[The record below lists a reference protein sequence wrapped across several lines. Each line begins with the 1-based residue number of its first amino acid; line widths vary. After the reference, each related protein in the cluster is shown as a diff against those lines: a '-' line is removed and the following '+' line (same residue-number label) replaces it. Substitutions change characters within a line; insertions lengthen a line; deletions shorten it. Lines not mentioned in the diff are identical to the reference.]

1 MKRIAILAITSACAV
16 LAPVRAS
23 ADERAFVSEDL
34 YVFLHRGPSSQFKI
48 VGTLTAGTPITVTS
62 RNDDSGYAEVSD
74 GQGKSG
80 WVETRFLS
88 DSVSRRARL
97 EEVERDLKKVQ
108 ESHAGSGA
116 KLASYEEEVR
126 RLKTDN
132 DKLQSKNGL
141 LESEVKRV
149 RNELAAADQDHQMTW
164 FRNGAIVLGVGL
176 LLGLLLPRLS
186 ISRRRNNGW

>member
-1 MKRIAILAITSACAV
+1 MKRIAILAITSACAL
-16 LAPVRAS
+16 LAPVRAG
-23 ADERAFVSEDL
+23 AEERAFISEDL

-48 VGTLTAGTPITVTS
+48 VGSLTAGTPVTVTT

-74 GQGKSG
+74 DQGKSG

-97 EEVERDLKKVQ
+97 EEVERDLEKVQ
-108 ESHAGSGA
+108 QSHEGAGA

-132 DKLQSKNGL
+132 DKLKSKNGL

-149 RNELAAADQDHQMTW
+149 QNELAASDQDYQMTW
-164 FRNGAIVLGVGL
+164 FRNGAVVLGVGL
-176 LLGLLLPRLS
+176 LLGLLIPRLS
-186 ISRRRNNGW
+186 IPRRRNNRW

>member
-16 LAPVRAS
+16 LAPVQAG
-23 ADERAFVSEDL
+23 AQERAFISEDL

-48 VGTLTAGTPITVTS
+48 VGTLTAGTPITVTA

-74 GQGKSG
+74 DQGKSG
-80 WVETRFLS
+80 WVEVRFLT
-88 DSVSRRARL
+88 DNVSRRARL
-97 EEVERDLKKVQ
+97 EEVEGELKKVQ
-108 ESHAGSGA
+108 QSHEGSGA
-116 KLASYEEEVR
+116 RLASYEEEVR

-132 DKLQSKNGL
+132 DKLKSKNGL

-149 RNELAAADQDHQMTW
+149 QNELAAADQDHQMTW

-176 LLGLLLPRLS
+176 VLGLLIPRLS
-186 ISRRRNNGW
+186 IPRRRSSW

>member
-1 MKRIAILAITSACAV
+1 MKRIAILALTSAFAL
-16 LAPVRAS
+16 LAPVRTS
-23 ADERAFVSEDL
+23 AEERAFISEDL

-48 VGTLTAGTPITVTS
+48 VGTLTAGTPITVTA

-74 GQGKSG
+74 DQGKSG

-97 EEVERDLKKVQ
+97 EEVERDLKKVPQ
-108 ESHAGSGA
+108 SHEGAGA
-116 KLASYEEEVR
+116 KLASYEEEVG

-132 DKLQSKNGL
+132 DKLKSKNGV

-149 RNELAAADQDHQMTW
+149 QNELAASDQDYQMTW
-164 FRNGAIVLGVGL
+164 FRNGAVVLGVGL
-176 LLGLLLPRLS
+176 LLGLLIPRLS
-186 ISRRRNNGW
+186 IPRRRNRW

>member
-1 MKRIAILAITSACAV
+1 MKRIAILAITIACA
-16 LAPVRAS
+16 LFAAVRAG

-62 RNDDSGYAEVSD
+62 RNDDSGYAEVND

-116 KLASYEEEVR
+116 KLASYEQEVR

-132 DKLQSKNGL
+132 GKLESKNGL

-149 RNELAAADQDHQMTW
+149 QNELAAADQDHQMTW

-176 LLGLLLPRLS
+176 LLGLLIPRLS
-186 ISRRRNNGW
+186 IPRRRNNGW

>member
-1 MKRIAILAITSACAV
+1 MKRIILAITSACTL
-16 LAPVRAS
+16 LAPVRAG
-23 ADERAFVSEDL
+23 AEEMAFISEDL
-34 YVFLHRGPSSQFKI
+34 YVFLHRGPGSQFKI
-48 VGTLTAGTPITVTS
+48 VGSLTAGTPITVTS

-74 GQGKSG
+74 DQGKSG

-97 EEVERDLKKVQ
+97 EEVERDLEKVRQ
-108 ESHAGSGA
+108 SHEGAGA

-132 DKLQSKNGL
+132 DKLKSKNGL

-149 RNELAAADQDHQMTW
+149 QNELAASDRDHQMTW
-164 FRNGAIVLGVGL
+164 FRNGAVVLGVGL
-176 LLGLLLPRLS
+176 LLGLLIPRLS
-186 ISRRRNNGW
+186 IPRRRNNRW

>member
-1 MKRIAILAITSACAV
+1 MKRIAILAITSACAL
-16 LAPVRAS
+16 LAPVRAG
-23 ADERAFVSEDL
+23 AEERAFISEDL

-48 VGTLTAGTPITVTS
+48 VGTLTAGTPITVTA

-74 GQGKSG
+74 DQGKSG

-97 EEVERDLKKVQ
+97 EEVERDLKQVQ
-108 ESHAGSGA
+108 QSHEGAGA

-132 DKLQSKNGL
+132 DKLKSKNGL
-141 LESEVKRV
+141 LESEVKRTQ
-149 RNELAAADQDHQMTW
+149 NELAASDQDSQMTW
-164 FRNGAIVLGVGL
+164 FRNGAVVLGAGL
-176 LLGLLLPRLS
+176 LLGLLIPRLS
-186 ISRRRNNGW
+186 IPRRRNNRW

>member
-1 MKRIAILAITSACAV
+1 M
-16 LAPVRAS
+16 
-23 ADERAFVSEDL
+23 
-34 YVFLHRGPSSQFKI
+34 
-48 VGTLTAGTPITVTS
+48 TS

-74 GQGKSG
+74 DQGKSG

-97 EEVERDLKKVQ
+97 EQVERDLEKVQ
-108 ESHAGSGA
+108 QSHEGAGA

-132 DKLQSKNGL
+132 DKLKSKNGV

-149 RNELAAADQDHQMTW
+149 QNELAASDQDYQMTW
-164 FRNGAIVLGVGL
+164 FRNGAVVLGVGL
-176 LLGLLLPRLS
+176 LLGLLIPRLC
-186 ISRRRNNGW
+186 IPRRRNNRW

>member
-1 MKRIAILAITSACAV
+1 
-16 LAPVRAS
+16 
-23 ADERAFVSEDL
+23 
-34 YVFLHRGPSSQFKI
+34 VFLHRGSSSQF
-48 VGTLTAGTPITVTS
+48 VGTLTAGTPITVTA

-74 GQGKSG
+74 DQAKSG

-97 EEVERDLKKVQ
+97 EEVERDLEKVQ
-108 ESHAGSGA
+108 QSHEGAGG

-132 DKLQSKNGL
+132 DKLKSKNGV

-149 RNELAAADQDHQMTW
+149 QNELAASDQDYQMTW
-164 FRNGAIVLGVGL
+164 FRNGAVVLGAGL
-176 LLGLLLPRLS
+176 LLGSLIPRLS
-186 ISRRRNNGW
+186 IPRRRNNRW